1 MLLTSKRKMT
11 KIISNIAK
19 FKKKMWEGQLISK
32 TADSLSA
39 RSLSE
44 AGRWLLSE
52 DLECLPKAKELYRA
66 KVKTARFPG

>member
-44 AGRWLLSE
+44 AGR
-52 DLECLPKAKELYRA
+52 
-66 KVKTARFPG
+66 